1 MNKHLLSLFL
11 VTILATFNVDAG
23 CDEGIDSEVTDLI
36 YTAKLKNAKANQ
48 LGFDSVKDETL

>member
-1 MNKHLLSLFL
+1 
-11 VTILATFNVDAG
+11 VTILASFNVDAV
-23 CDEGIDSEVTDLI
+23 CTEGIDSEVTDLI

>member
-1 MNKHLLSLFL
+1 MNKQLLSLFL
-11 VTILATFNVDAG
+11 VTILASFNVDAV
-23 CDEGIDSEVTDLI
+23 CTEGIDSEVTDLI

>member
-1 MNKHLLSLFL
+1 M
-11 VTILATFNVDAG
+11 TILASFNVDAG
-23 CDEGIDSEVTDLI
+23 CDEGINLEVTDLI